1 MNVWLLQTEQVE
13 EPIEEEEK
21 EEADAEK
28 KDDEDEDGKVKI
40 I

>member
-28 KDDEDEDGKVKI
+28 KDDEDEDGKVRI